1 MKEFKGSPALDA
13 ALLASAQAVEHYEIS
28 RYGTLKAW
36 AQHMGLTEAVGL
48 LDETL
53 EEEKRTDETLTELA
67 ETAVNEEAREAAE

>member
-1 MKEFKGSPALDA
+1 
-13 ALLASAQAVEHYEIS
+13 
-28 RYGTLKAW
+28 
-36 AQHMGLTEAVGL
+36 MGLTEAVGL